1 MKTLVFA
8 EKPSVGKDIARI
20 LGATIRGNGYLEG
33 NNYIVTWGF
42 GHLVALGHPEVQNSN
57 WKNWNMNILPMIPKE
72 WKCVVL
78 PASKEQY
85 DNVANLFNRSDV
97 DCLINAADAGREGE
111 LIFRLVYQQC
121 GCKKPFKRLWI
132 SSMTDEAIKSGFEDL
147 RPGEKYDNLAKAAVC
162 RSRAD
167 WLVGMNLT
175 RAYTKKLNT
184 MFTLGRVQTPTLW
197 MVVKRHDE
205 ITHFVPKDYW
215 EVEAFLGDFTA
226 QWFSPE
232 ADEYPTRIDSFEKA
246 TELAERVKGKTAI
259 VGSVK
264 KTSKKQSPPSLYDL
278 TTLQRDANSKY
289 SMTAADTLATLQG
302 LYEKRK
308 VVTYP
313 RTDSR
318 YLSEDIFPTIE
329 KRIAG
334 LPPEYSSYLGYLRKN
349 RPKKD
354 KRVFNNSKVSD
365 HHAVIPTEKPVRDMS
380 GWSSAEKRIYDLVVR
395 RFLAVFY
402 PDHQYMSTVVVVKID
417 EDSFKAT
424 GKVVTDEGW
433 RVLYPK
439 KQLQANQTAIN
450 EKSSDSSDDEDNIQ
464 ALPELKKG
472 DKRLVV
478 NSNLLTKKTKPPL
491 AYTEATLLQAME
503 TAGKMVEDEE
513 LREAMKDGGLGTPA
527 TRAEI
532 IEKLIK
538 VGYMF
543 RDKKK
548 LIPTEK
554 GINIINNAEQEIIS
568 PELTGKW
575 EKRLADISHGQDN
588 DAEFMNDISEFVT
601 RIVGKIKTSNI
612 LKNLASSIKNTYGG
626 WKNTNAVGEAEVL
639 KKSEATKSPS
649 IPKPTKIVKKD
660 SKPITREVI
669 APCPACGKGGIIE
682 GQRGFG
688 CNRFKEGCHY
698 VVWKEMYGKK
708 LSKSAIKALIEGKPT
723 RVMSGFKLEDGTI
736 VSGRIKMKD
745 DKSGI
750 ELVWVANP
758 SQEK

>member
-20 LGATIRGNGYLEG
+20 LGATNRGNGFLEG
-33 NNYIVTWGF
+33 KEYIVTWGF
-42 GHLVALGHPEVQNSN
+42 GHLVSLGHPEVQNSN
-57 WKNWNMNILPMIPKE
+57 WKIWSMSILPMIPKE

-85 DNVANLFNRSDV
+85 DNVATLFNRPDV
-97 DCLINAADAGREGE
+97 EFIINAADAGREGE
-111 LIFRLVYQQC
+111 LIFRLVYNQC

-197 MVVKRHDE
+197 MVVKRHEE
-205 ITHFVPKDYW
+205 ITNFVPKDYW
-215 EVEAFLGDFTA
+215 EVEAILEDFSA
-226 QWFSPE
+226 QWFSPKAE
-232 ADEYPTRIDSFEKA
+232 EYPTRIDSFEKA
-246 TELAERVKGKTAI
+246 SNLAESIKGKEACI
-259 VGSVK
+259 GSVK
-264 KTSKKQSPPSLYDL
+264 KTAKKQSPPALYDL

-289 SMTAADTLATLQG
+289 GMTAADTLATLQG

-329 KRIAG
+329 KRLAC

-365 HHAVIPTEKPVRDMS
+365 HHAVIPTEKPVKDIS

-402 PDHQYMSTVVVVKID
+402 PDHQYLSTSVTVNI
-417 EDSFKAT
+417 EEENFKAT

-439 KQLQANQTAIN
+439 KQQVNQTQTN
-450 EKSSDSSDDEDNIQ
+450 DKTTDSSDDDDNIQ
-464 ALPELKKG
+464 SLPELKKG
-472 DKRLVV
+472 DKRRVV

-491 AYTEATLLQAME
+491 AYTEATLLQSME

-538 VGYMF
+538 VGYMV

-575 EKRLADISHGQDN
+575 EKRLADISHGLDN
-588 DAEFMNDISEFVT
+588 DEDFMKAISEFVT
-601 RIVGKIKTSNI
+601 KIVGKIKSSNS
-612 LKNLASSIKNTYGG
+612 LRDLASTIKNTYGG
-626 WKNTNAVGEAEVL
+626 WKKQNDNKKDGANKSKPEIKNPSEPKAVKV
-639 KKSEATKSPS
+639 
-649 IPKPTKIVKKD
+649 VKKV
-660 SKPITREVI
+660 SKPLSREVI

-708 LSKSAIKALIEGKPT
+708 LSESAIKSLIAGKQT
-723 RVMSGFKLEDGTI
+723 RVMSGFKLSDGTV
-736 VSGRIKMKD
+736 VSGRLKMKD

-750 ELVWVANP
+750 ELVWSANP
-758 SQEK
+758 SQDK